1 MDAFG
6 LARSPRGAFD
16 VAERRQYAPADGREL
31 RLACAFGCLDVVGV
45 FLVVLAMFA
54 EVHGF
59 FLLLSIKCYKT
70 DFTHL
75 IATCQHL
82 LQRKIVK

>member
-1 MDAFG
+1 MDAFVF
-6 LARSPRGAFD
+6 ARSPRGAFD
-16 VAERRQYAPADGREL
+16 VAEGRQHASADGREL

-54 EVHGF
+54 EVHGC
-59 FLLLSIKCYKT
+59 FLLLSIGYCKT
-70 DFTHL
+70 DFTYL
-75 IATCQHL
+75 IATCQQP